1 MATITYTFGGDT
13 DSLGTAKKESLIYE
27 MRETATEWKLVSA
40 DATLKV
46 EWKWSKKDCATFD
59 DWCVALRDN
68 GFDIVK

>member
-1 MATITYTFGGDT
+1 MATITYTFGGDAA
-13 DSLGTAKKESLIYE
+13 SLGTATKDGLTYE
-27 MRETATEWKLVSA
+27 MRETASEWKLVSA
-40 DATLKV
+40 DDTLKV